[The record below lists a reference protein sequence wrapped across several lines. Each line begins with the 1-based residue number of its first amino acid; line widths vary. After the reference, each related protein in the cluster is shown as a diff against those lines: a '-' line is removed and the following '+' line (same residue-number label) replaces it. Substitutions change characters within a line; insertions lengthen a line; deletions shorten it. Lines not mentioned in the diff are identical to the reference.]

1 MAKCV
6 MRLSNSG
13 LCYSIPHAF
22 TCKHT
27 YTRTALFALRHEYSP
42 SESRENT
49 TMSNLIDADA
59 GTERF
64 GGYEAELKLVQA
76 DLSQQIEQ
84 IKETTGE
91 PRKAAISRAERALEE
106 AEELIGQMRIE
117 KSNIPA
123 PLKSKYNAR
132 FRNFE
137 HDLDTT
143 KRKLETYTSDRSKL
157 FGDRYTD
164 NPEGAG
170 DAQLEQRQQL
180 LSGTDRLNRSSGR
193 LRESQRIALET
204 EQIGAGTLSDLHRQR
219 EQITNTRE
227 RLLESETYTD
237 RSIKTLRG
245 MARRMATNRIITIA
259 IITVLVLLIIAV
271 IYSKFR

>member
-1 MAKCV
+1 
-6 MRLSNSG
+6 
-13 LCYSIPHAF
+13 
-22 TCKHT
+22 
-27 YTRTALFALRHEYSP
+27 
-42 SESRENT
+42 
-49 TMSNLIDADA
+49 MSNLIDADA

-123 PLKSKYNAR
+123 NLKSKYNAR

-164 NPEGAG
+164 NPEGG

-219 EQITNTRE
+219 EQIVNTRE

>member
-1 MAKCV
+1 
-6 MRLSNSG
+6 
-13 LCYSIPHAF
+13 
-22 TCKHT
+22 
-27 YTRTALFALRHEYSP
+27 
-42 SESRENT
+42 
-49 TMSNLIDADA
+49 MSNLIDAEA

-106 AEELIGQMRIE
+106 ADELIGQMRLE
-117 KSNIPA
+117 KSNIPVN
-123 PLKSKYNAR
+123 LKSKYNAK

-137 HDLDTT
+137 SDLDAT
-143 KRKLETYTSDRSKL
+143 KRKLQQYTNDKAKL
-157 FGDRYTD
+157 FGNRYTD
-164 NPEGAG
+164 DPEQG

-219 EQITNTRE
+219 ETIEHTRE
-227 RLLESETYTD
+227 RLLESESYTD

-271 IYSKFR
+271 IWSKFR

>member
-1 MAKCV
+1 
-6 MRLSNSG
+6 
-13 LCYSIPHAF
+13 
-22 TCKHT
+22 
-27 YTRTALFALRHEYSP
+27 
-42 SESRENT
+42 
-49 TMSNLIDADA
+49 MSNLIDAEA

-76 DLSQQIEQ
+76 DLNQQIEQ

-106 AEELIGQMRIE
+106 ADELIGQMRLE

-123 PLKSKYNAR
+123 NLKSKYNSR

-137 HDLDTT
+137 HDLDSV
-143 KRKLETYTSDRSKL
+143 KRKLESYTNDRSKL

-164 NPEGAG
+164 NPDT

-180 LSGTDRLNRSSGR
+180 LSGTDRLQRSSGR
-193 LRESQRIALET
+193 LTAAQRMALET

-219 EQITNTRE
+219 EQIEHTRST
-227 RLLESETYTD
+227 LLESESYTD
-237 RSIKTLRG
+237 RSIKTLKG

-259 IITVLVLLIIAV
+259 IITVLVLLIFAV

>member
-1 MAKCV
+1 
-6 MRLSNSG
+6 
-13 LCYSIPHAF
+13 
-22 TCKHT
+22 
-27 YTRTALFALRHEYSP
+27 
-42 SESRENT
+42 
-49 TMSNLIDADA
+49 MSNLIDTDA

-106 AEELIGQMRIE
+106 AEELIGQMRLE

-123 PLKSKYNAR
+123 NLKTKYNAR

-143 KRKLETYTSDRSKL
+143 KRKLETYTSDRSQL

-164 NPEGAG
+164 NPDGG

-204 EQIGAGTLSDLHRQR
+204 EQIGAGTLGDLHRQR
-219 EQITNTRE
+219 EQITNTRDV
-227 RLLESETYTD
+227 LLRSEGYTD